1 MIDAVE
7 LERYPADFIDTAL
20 IDDLL
25 REAKPPSAPEVAGIL
40 AHAREAKGISLS
52 EAAQLLL
59 LEDPELLAEVYATA
73 RLVKERIYGKRMVFF
88 APLYISDYCVNNCVY
103 CGYRH
108 RNEFP
113 RRRLTLDEVR
123 QEVRIL
129 ESLGH
134 KRLALEAGEDPVH
147 CPIDYVLDVI
157 GAIYETTEDHGEI
170 RRVNVNIAATTVAEY
185 RLLKAAKIGTYVLFQ
200 ETYHPETYRRMHP
213 SGPKSNYAWHLT
225 AMDRAMEAGI
235 DDVGLGVLFGLY
247 DYRFEVLAL
256 LLHAR
261 HLEERF
267 GVGPHTISVPRLRPA
282 RGVTLDKFPYLVGD
296 EQFKKVVAV
305 LRLAVPYTGMIL
317 STRERPGYRDE
328 VLALGISQLS
338 AGSCTGVGGYR
349 QEYGHDHRAEP
360 LLEHLQDRDL
370 AAPAATAAIPGTAT
384 NGTGTCA
391 ARSEEAAQF
400 TVEDRRSPDE
410 MIRSLCQ
417 GGFLPSFCT
426 ACYRRGRTGDRFMR
440 LAKTGQIQNICQPNA
455 ILTFKEYLLDYA
467 SAETRELGEQVIA
480 THLQE
485 IGNQRVK
492 EETLRRLRRLEQGE
506 RDLYF

>member
-1 MIDAVE
+1 
-7 LERYPADFIDTAL
+7 
-20 IDDLL
+20 
-25 REAKPPSAPEVAGIL
+25 
-40 AHAREAKGISLS
+40 
-52 EAAQLLL
+52 
-59 LEDPELLAEVYATA
+59 
-73 RLVKERIYGKRMVFF
+73 
-88 APLYISDYCVNNCVY
+88 
-103 CGYRH
+103 
-108 RNEFP
+108 
-113 RRRLTLDEVR
+113 
-123 QEVRIL
+123 
-129 ESLGH
+129 
-134 KRLALEAGEDPVH
+134 
-147 CPIDYVLDVI
+147 
-157 GAIYETTEDHGEI
+157 
-170 RRVNVNIAATTVAEY
+170 
-185 RLLKAAKIGTYVLFQ
+185 
-200 ETYHPETYRRMHP
+200 MHP

-256 LLHAR
+256 LLHAQ

-282 RGVTLDKFPYLVGD
+282 KGVTLDTFPYLVSD

-349 QEYGHDHRAEP
+349 QEYGMAG
-360 LLEHLQDRDL
+360 
-370 AAPAATAAIPGTAT
+370 AANDAVED
-384 NGTGTCA
+384 
-391 ARSEEAAQF
+391 EEAPQF

-410 MIRSLCQ
+410 MIQSLCHS
-417 GGFLPSFCT
+417 GFLPSFCT
-426 ACYRRGRTGDRFMR
+426 ACYRQGRTGDRFMR

-467 SAETRELGEQVIA
+467 SPATRELGERIIA
-480 THLQE
+480 AHLQE
-485 IGNQRVK
+485 IGKDRVK
-492 EETLRRLRRLEQGE
+492 AETQSRLRRLEQGE